1 MHMNL
6 TINQKNQARYM
17 PVVTQKLV
25 LTLQYAVEK
34 NSLPKRDQIKRWG
47 VAALFGDANLTIR
60 FVDENEGRQLN
71 KQFRN
76 KDYATN
82 VLTFDYDDVLED
94 KLLTGD
100 IVLCAPV
107 VFEEA
112 NEQKKSL
119 EAHYAHL
126 IVHSILHLQGYD
138 HQSDVEA
145 EEMEVLETKIIVGLG
160 YPDPYAD
167 NT

>member
-1 MHMNL
+1 MNL

-17 PVVTQKLV
+17 PVVTPKLV
-25 LTLQYAVEK
+25 LTLQYAGK
-34 NSLPKRDQIKRWG
+34 NNNLPKRDQIKRWG
-47 VAALFGDANLTIR
+47 VAALFRDANLTIR
-60 FVDENEGRQLN
+60 FVDKNEGRQLN

-82 VLTFDYDDVLED
+82 VLTFNYDNVLED
-94 KLLTGD
+94 ELLAGD
-100 IVLCAPV
+100 IVLCVPV
-107 VFEEA
+107 VLEEA

-126 IVHSILHLQGYD
+126 VVHSILHLQGYD

-145 EEMEVLETKIIVGLG
+145 EEMEALETKIIVGLG